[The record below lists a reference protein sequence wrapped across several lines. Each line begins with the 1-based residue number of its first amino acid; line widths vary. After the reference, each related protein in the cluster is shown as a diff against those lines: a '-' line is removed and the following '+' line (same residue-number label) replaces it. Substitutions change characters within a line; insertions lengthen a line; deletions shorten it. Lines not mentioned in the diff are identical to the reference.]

1 MKLTAETTAILK
13 NYATIN
19 QNIQFKQGNTL
30 STISPQK
37 NILTSAEISEDIP
50 STFAIYDLNKLLGAL
65 SLFEKAP
72 ELNVGENKLNIR
84 SKDYELDYVYGDP
97 AMLVLPPEK
106 SLDFPDPEI
115 KFKMPKEAYDACL
128 KAAQVLSLP
137 ELVVHGDKS
146 KIFLVATDTNNNS
159 SDEFRKEVGTTEAEF
174 QMVFKIENMKLLSGG
189 YQVGISSKG
198 IAHFSHEHSKLQYW
212 IATEQNSNYNG

>member
-1 MKLTAETTAILK
+1 MKLTAETLAILK
-13 NYATIN
+13 NYAPIH
-19 QNIQFKQGNTL
+19 QNIQFKQGQTL

-50 STFAIYDLNKLLGAL
+50 QTFAIYDLNKLLGAL
-65 SLFEKAP
+65 SLFDKTP
-72 ELNVGENKLNIR
+72 ELNLGETKLNIH
-84 SKDYELDYVYGDP
+84 SGEYVLDYVYGDP

-106 SLDFPDPEI
+106 TLDFPDPEI
-115 KFKMPKEAYDACL
+115 KFKMTKEAYDACL
-128 KAAQVLSLP
+128 KAAQVLALP
-137 ELVVHGDKS
+137 ELVVQGDGN

-159 SDEFRKEVGTTEAEF
+159 SDEFRNEVGTTDKDF

>member
-1 MKLTAETTAILK
+1 MKLTAETLAILK

-19 QNIQFKQGNTL
+19 QNIQFKQGQTL

-50 STFAIYDLNKLLGAL
+50 RTFAIYDLNRLLGAL
-65 SLFEKAP
+65 SYFEKVP
-72 ELNVGENKLNIR
+72 DLTLNETQMVINGETK
-84 SKDYELDYVYGDP
+84 YTYGDP

-106 SLDFPDPEI
+106 KLDFPDPEI
-115 KFKMPKEAYDACL
+115 NFKMSKDAYDACI
-128 KAAQVLSLP
+128 KMAQILSLP
-137 ELVVHGDKS
+137 ELVVHGDGS
-146 KIFLVATDTNNNS
+146 KIFLVATDTNNTS
-159 SDEFRKEVGTTEAEF
+159 TDEHRREVGTTDKDF

-198 IAHFSHEHSKLQYW
+198 IAHFAHEHSKLQYW

>member
-19 QNIQFKQGNTL
+19 QNIQFKEGNTL

-37 NILTSAEISEDIP
+37 NILTKAVISEDIP

-72 ELNVGENKLNIR
+72 ELNVGENKLNIH
-84 SKDYELDYVYGDP
+84 SGEYVLDYVYGDP

-106 SLDFPDPEI
+106 KLDFPEPEI
-115 KFKMPKEAYDACL
+115 SFKMSKDGYDACL
-128 KAAQVLSLP
+128 KAAHVLSSP
-137 ELVVHGDKS
+137 ELVVQGDGNKT
-146 KIFLVATDTNNNS
+146 FLVATDTNNNS
-159 SDEFRKEVGTTEAEF
+159 SDEFRKEVGTTDKQF

-198 IAHFSHEHSKLQYW
+198 IAHFAHEHSKLEYW

>member
-19 QNIQFKQGNTL
+19 QNIQFKQGQSL

-50 STFAIYDLNKLLGAL
+50 RTFAIYDLNKLLGAL
-65 SLFEKAP
+65 SLFEKTP
-72 ELNVGENKLNIR
+72 ELDVGETKLKIHNGE
-84 SKDYELDYVYGDP
+84 YELDYVYGDP

-106 SLDFPDPEI
+106 KLDFPDPEI
-115 KFKMPKEAYDACL
+115 NFKLTKDSYDACL
-128 KAAQVLSLP
+128 KAAQVLALP
-137 ELVVHGDKS
+137 ELVVHGDGN

-159 SDEFRKEVGTTEAEF
+159 SDEFRKEVGTTDKDF
-174 QMVFKIENMKLLSGG
+174 QMVFKIENMKLLSGN

-198 IAHFSHEHSKLQYW
+198 IAHFAHEHSKLQYW

>member
-13 NYATIN
+13 NYAAIN
-19 QNIQFKQGNTL
+19 QNIQFKQGQTL

-37 NILTSAEISEDIP
+37 NILSRAEISEDIP

-65 SLFEKAP
+65 SLFDKP
-72 ELNVGENKLNIR
+72 EVTVGENKLNIQ
-84 SKDYELDYVYGDP
+84 SGEYKLDYIYGDP
-97 AMLVLPPEK
+97 SMLVLPPEK
-106 SLDFPDPEI
+106 TLDFPDPEI
-115 KFKMPKEAYDACL
+115 KFKMAKDTYDTCL
-128 KAAQVLSLP
+128 HAAQILSLP
-137 ELVVHGDKS
+137 ELVVHGDGEKV
-146 KIFLVATDTNNNS
+146 FLVATDTNNDS
-159 SDEFRKEVGTTEAEF
+159 SDEFRKEVGTTSNEF

>member
-19 QNIQFKQGNTL
+19 QNIQFKQGHSL

-50 STFAIYDLNKLLGAL
+50 RTFAIYDLNKLLGAL
-65 SLFEKAP
+65 SLFEKVP
-72 ELNVGENKLNIR
+72 ELNLEETKLNIR
-84 SKDYELDYVYGDP
+84 SGEYVLDYVYGDP

-106 SLDFPDPEI
+106 KLDFPDPEI
-115 KFKMPKEAYDACL
+115 NFKMSKDAYDACL
-128 KAAQVLSLP
+128 KAAQVLTLP
-137 ELVVHGDKS
+137 ELVVHGDGS

-159 SDEFRKEVGTTEAEF
+159 SDEFRNEVGLTDKDF

-198 IAHFSHEHSKLQYW
+198 IAHFEHEHSKLQYW
-212 IATEQNSNYNG
+212 IATEQNSTYNG

>member
-65 SLFEKAP
+65 SLFDKSP
-72 ELNVGENKLNIR
+72 ELNVGENKLNIH
-84 SKDYELDYVYGDP
+84 SN
-97 AMLVLPPEK
+97 
-106 SLDFPDPEI
+106 
-115 KFKMPKEAYDACL
+115 
-128 KAAQVLSLP
+128 
-137 ELVVHGDKS
+137 
-146 KIFLVATDTNNNS
+146 KI
-159 SDEFRKEVGTTEAEF
+159 
-174 QMVFKIENMKLLSGG
+174 
-189 YQVGISSKG
+189 
-198 IAHFSHEHSKLQYW
+198 
-212 IATEQNSNYNG
+212 

>member
-19 QNIQFKQGNTL
+19 QNIQFKQGSTL

-37 NILTSAEISEDIP
+37 NILTSAEIGEDIP
-50 STFAIYDLNKLLGAL
+50 QTFAIYDLNKLLGAL
-65 SLFEKAP
+65 SLFEKTP
-72 ELNVGENKLNIR
+72 ELDVGETKLNIHNGE
-84 SKDYELDYVYGDP
+84 YELDYVYGDP

-106 SLDFPDPEI
+106 KLDFPDPEI
-115 KFKMPKEAYDACL
+115 NFKLTKDSYDACL
-128 KAAQVLSLP
+128 KAAQVLALP
-137 ELVVHGDKS
+137 ELVVHGDGS
-146 KIFLVATDTNNNS
+146 KIFLVSTDTNNDS
-159 SDEFRKEVGTTEAEF
+159 SDDFRREVGTTDKEF
-174 QMVFKIENMKLLSGG
+174 QMVFKIENMKLLSGS
-189 YQVGISSKG
+189 YDVGVSSKG

>member
-1 MKLTAETTAILK
+1 MKLTAETLAILK

-19 QNIQFKQGNTL
+19 QNIQFKQGQTL

-50 STFAIYDLNKLLGAL
+50 RTFAIYDLNRLLGAL
-65 SLFEKAP
+65 SLFEKVP
-72 ELNVGENKLNIR
+72 DLTLNETQMVINGETK
-84 SKDYELDYVYGDP
+84 YTYGDP

-106 SLDFPDPEI
+106 KLDFPDPEI
-115 KFKMPKEAYDACL
+115 NFKMSKDAYDACI
-128 KAAQVLSLP
+128 KMAQILSLP
-137 ELVVHGDKS
+137 ELVVHGDGS

-159 SDEFRKEVGTTEAEF
+159 SDEFRNEVGTTDKDF

-212 IATEQNSNYNG
+212 IATEQNSNYEG